1 MLLTK
6 AVLLSTDVRI
16 GEALIKEVINA
27 ELKALPSQDVPPLT
41 TPTAE
46 GENEQELKV
55 VDQLAKIT
63 ILIGDCLYNERL
75 QDAIDAV
82 ARSSGSKWDK
92 FKRVAVQVFEH
103 GITWEKIAM
112 LFYIA
117 GKLAVKVVCLLA
129 DDQNGFSQMVVAHL
143 PESLMEIQRWT
154 VDFFKNNLL
163 AWIQEHGGWIN
174 SFSELAQSSMQSVST
189 MSAHTYGLVFIIF
202 IAGLAIG
209 SIIPWRLSRN

>member
-1 MLLTK
+1 M
-6 AVLLSTDVRI
+6 ACEGDDVRI

-117 GKLAVKVVCLLA
+117 GKLAVK
-129 DDQNGFSQMVVAHL
+129 MVVAHL

-174 SFSELAQSSMQSVST
+174 SFSELAQSSMQSV
-189 MSAHTYGLVFIIF
+189 
-202 IAGLAIG
+202 
-209 SIIPWRLSRN
+209 RN

>member
-1 MLLTK
+1 M
-6 AVLLSTDVRI
+6 ACEGDDVRI

-46 GENEQELKV
+46 VENEQEQKV
-55 VDQLAKIT
+55 VDQLANIT
-63 ILIGDCLYNERL
+63 ISIEESLYIKRL

-82 ARSSGSKWDK
+82 ARSSGSKLDM
-92 FKRVAVQVFEH
+92 FKKVAVKVFKD
-103 GITWEKIAM
+103 GITWEKIAI

-117 GKLAVKVVCLLA
+117 GKLAVK
-129 DDQNGFSQMVVAHL
+129 MVVTHL

-163 AWIQEHGGWIN
+163 VWIQEHGGWIN
-174 SFSELAQSSMQSVST
+174 SFSELAQSSMQRVST
-189 MSAHTYGLVFIIF
+189 MSTHTYGLVGIGIL
-202 IAGLAIG
+202 IAGLATG
-209 SIIPWRLSRN
+209 RNIPWRLS

>member
-1 MLLTK
+1 M
-6 AVLLSTDVRI
+6 
-16 GEALIKEVINA
+16 
-27 ELKALPSQDVPPLT
+27 KALSSQDVPPLT

-46 GENEQELKV
+46 GENEQ
-55 VDQLAKIT
+55 QL
-63 ILIGDCLYNERL
+63 
-75 QDAIDAV
+75 
-82 ARSSGSKWDK
+82 
-92 FKRVAVQVFEH
+92 KRVAVQVFEH

-117 GKLAVKVVCLLA
+117 GKLAVK
-129 DDQNGFSQMVVAHL
+129 MVVAHL

-189 MSAHTYGLVFIIF
+189 MNAHTYGFVLIIF